1 MTAKQFLSQAYRID
15 SQIERRTEE
24 IMRLR
29 SRLEKATAQLTGM
42 PRGGQSDWTE
52 LDVKLLEYEA
62 RLKAEASELIRIKGQ
77 IRDAI
82 DAVEDKRYRELLKM
96 RYIMGMRWERI
107 AVELNYSYQHVM
119 RMHGEA
125 LRFVR
130 VPVKDE
136 TK

>member
-15 SQIERRTEE
+15 SRIERRTEE

-52 LDVKLLEYEA
+52 RDVKLLEYEA
-62 RLKAEASELIRIKGQ
+62 RLKAEASELIRIKVQ

-82 DAVEDKRYRELLKM
+82 DAVEDKRYRELLEM

-107 AVELNYSYQHVM
+107 AVEMNYSYERIRH
-119 RMHGEA
+119 MHGEA
-125 LRFVR
+125 LQCVK
-130 VPVKDE
+130 VPKVD
-136 TK
+136 TQ